1 MAALD
6 LRQAQARLRALDH
19 ERGVL
24 MRQIAAMQAAAGGPD
39 VRTAEGRVALFQSMF
54 RGRSDVFARRWES
67 TKTPG
72 RSGWAPRCANE
83 WRPGTCIKPKVK
95 CAECASRQ
103 FVALTSTEIRH
114 HLEGRQTIG
123 IYPLLPDETCWLV
136 AIDLDGASWR
146 DDVAAL
152 RESAEDLSIPV
163 LVERS
168 RSGDG
173 AHVWVLF
180 SDPVSARIARS
191 VGSLLLTRGMSR
203 QAIAMSS
210 YDRLFPNQDTMPTG
224 GFGNLIALPLQRE
237 RRSEGCTV
245 FLGEDL
251 KPYPDQWAYLAGVQR
266 FPASRALDVVAESE
280 RAGGALGLQPV
291 TDSGARTVSPTR
303 AAALSQVIQVTL
315 AGRVQIP
322 TSSLP
327 PDIRDRLVRVAAFPN
342 PVFFERERARL
353 STHKTPRVIA
363 CHESVA
369 GDLLLPR
376 GCLDRVIDELEG
388 CGVKASVDD
397 ARSHGAPIKASFNGT
412 LSADQ
417 RAAVAALA
425 KHDIGVLVAPPGA
438 GKTVVATALIAARS
452 RSTLVLV
459 HRRPLLDQWI
469 ARLAEFLDI
478 APECIG
484 ATIDNPGNSGIDVV
498 MIQSLARREPDD
510 LARYGHVVVDECHH
524 VPAFTTERVLR
535 ALPVRMVTGLTATP
549 ERRDGHHPIVT
560 MQCGPVRHT
569 ITATT
574 QVETATRRVLFAREP
589 PFDVT
594 TLPADPGI
602 QEVLSAVAADR
613 NRTKRIATDVLGELA
628 EGRFP
633 LVLTERREHLD
644 ALAELVA
651 ADTDRVTVLHGG
663 IGKRARRRVDELLAS
678 PGPRVVLATGRYIGE
693 GFDDPRLDTLMLAMP
708 IAWKGTMTQY
718 AGRLH
723 RHHDSKHEIRVIDYV
738 DHAVPVLRRMFA
750 KRQRAYAALGY
761 APG

>member
-1 MAALD
+1 MEALD
-6 LRQAQARLRALDH
+6 LEKAQARLNALDR
-19 ERGVL
+19 ERAALV
-24 MRQIAAMQAAAGGPD
+24 RQIAAMRAAAGGPD
-39 VRTAEGRVALFQSMF
+39 VSSAEGRVALFRSLF
-54 RGRSDVFARRWES
+54 RGRSDVFASRWES
-67 TKTPG
+67 AKTLG

-83 WRPGTCIKPKVK
+83 WRPGTCFKPKVK
-95 CAECASRQ
+95 CAECASRR
-103 FVALTSTEIRH
+103 FVALTSTEIRR

-123 IYPLLPDETCWLV
+123 IYPLLPDETCCLV

-152 RESAEDLSIPV
+152 RESAEHLGIPV

-173 AHVWVLF
+173 AHIWVLF
-180 SDPVSARIARS
+180 SEAVSARAARS
-191 VGSLLLTRGMSR
+191 VGSLLLTRAMSR

-224 GFGNLIALPLQRE
+224 GFGNLIALPLQRQ
-237 RRSEGCTV
+237 RRIAGCTV

-251 KPYPDQWAYLAGVQR
+251 EPYPDQWAYLAAVQR
-266 FPASRALDVVAESE
+266 LPASRALEIAAEAE

-291 TDSGARTVSPTR
+291 ANNGTRTLSSAR
-303 AAALSQVIQVTL
+303 AAPLPREIQVTL
-315 AGRVQIP
+315 AARVQIP
-322 TSSLP
+322 TSGLP
-327 PDIRDRLVRVAAFPN
+327 SDIRDRLVRVAAFPN

-363 CHESVA
+363 CHESA
-369 GDLLLPR
+369 AADLLVPR

-388 CGVKASVDD
+388 YGVKVRVDD
-397 ARSHGAPIKASFNGT
+397 VRSHGAAIKASFNGA

-438 GKTVVATALIAARS
+438 GKTVVAIALIAARS

-469 ARLAEFLDI
+469 ARLSEFLDI
-478 APECIG
+478 APDCIG
-484 ATIDNPGNSGIDVV
+484 ATIDKPGSSGIDVV
-498 MIQSLARREPDD
+498 MIQSLSRREPDD

-535 ALPVRMVTGLTATP
+535 ALQARTVTGLTATP

-574 QVETATRRVLFAREP
+574 HVETATRRVLFAREP

-594 TLPADPGI
+594 TLPPEPGI

-613 NRTKRIATDVLGELA
+613 NRTERIAADVIGELA

-651 ADTDRVTVLHGG
+651 ADTDRVAVLHGG
-663 IGKRARRRVDELLAS
+663 IGKRARRQVDELLAS
-678 PGPRVVLATGRYIGE
+678 PGPRAVLATGRYIGE

-723 RHHDSKHEIRVIDYV
+723 RHHDAKHEIRVIDYV

-761 APG
+761 RSG